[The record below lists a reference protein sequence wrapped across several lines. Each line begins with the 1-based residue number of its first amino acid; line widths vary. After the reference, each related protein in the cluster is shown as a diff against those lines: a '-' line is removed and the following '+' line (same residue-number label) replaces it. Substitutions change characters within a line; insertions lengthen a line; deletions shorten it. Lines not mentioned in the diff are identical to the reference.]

1 MKRLKKSGKQINPG
15 AARTNNTN
23 HKLQTTAMT
32 NTTDIQGVTVNY
44 DVTNTV
50 LTAGETYSVT
60 VTLKIQ
66 QLCVFNPVLR
76 AGIYPVD
83 SLQPTLGCDSHQ
95 SLLFFPWL
103 PQGDYSF
110 VLSIQLSL
118 ASDIWRLGIQW
129 GTPDLII
136 EPEKYCNIELLT
148 NPDSSLV
155 QQMSWAMTVETEQ
168 RIRALS
174 WNQGLNNWFHR
185 HFCHAANVIG
195 EQFLENSPAL
205 KGRVLDIG
213 AGDGITDLGLILR
226 YQPKEFVAVDIVD
239 YLENLPEIATNQDLP
254 LKALPEC
261 MTFLQ
266 QSCESLPYADGYFD
280 LVISWGSIE
289 HIKDGYHKTLDE
301 VWRVL
306 KPGGLFFLNPGLYYA
321 PYGSHLG
328 EFSDVPHLHLKIE
341 EQALKDH
348 VLNTD
353 PNTIDRSG
361 FDVDNAE
368 FWRFYK
374 ELNKIHIAELE
385 QELRR
390 YGYYFVNAGLQS
402 VNKVTYTVEMQQYS
416 ILDLAID
423 DAFFT
428 LRKPD

>member
-1 MKRLKKSGKQINPG
+1 MTS
-15 AARTNNTN
+15 TNV
-23 HKLQTTAMT
+23 
-32 NTTDIQGVTVNY
+32 IQGVTVNY
-44 DVTNTV
+44 DT
-50 LTAGETYSVT
+50 TAVQQSVGAT
-60 VTLKIQ
+60 CSIPVTLEIQ
-66 QLCVFNPVLR
+66 QSCVFNPVLR
-76 AGIYPVD
+76 AGIYPVT
-83 SLQPTLGCDSHQ
+83 SLLPALGCDSHQ
-95 SLLFFPWL
+95 SSLFFPWL
-103 PQGDYSF
+103 PQGIYSF
-110 VLSIQLSL
+110 VLTIQLSL
-118 ASDIWRLGIQW
+118 TPALWRLGVQW
-129 GTPDLII
+129 GTPELVI
-136 EPEKYCNIELLT
+136 EPETYCNIELQAST
-148 NPDSSLV
+148 NSPLE
-155 QQMSWAMTVETEQ
+155 QHMSWTMTSETEQ

-174 WNQGLNNWFHR
+174 WNQGLSNWFHR

-195 EQFLENSPAL
+195 EQFLENSPEL

-213 AGDGITDLGLILR
+213 AGDGITDLGLIMR
-226 YQPKEFVAVDIVD
+226 YQPEEFVAVDIVD
-239 YLENLPEIATNQDLP
+239 YLTNLPEIATSQDLP
-254 LKALPEC
+254 LQQLPDC

-328 EFSDVPHLHLKIE
+328 EFSDIPHLHLKIE

-353 PNTIDRSG
+353 PDTIDRSG

-374 ELNKIHIAELE
+374 ELNKIHILELE
-385 QELRR
+385 QELRQ
-390 YGYYFVNAGLQS
+390 YGYYFVNAGLQG
-402 VNKVTYTVEMQQYS
+402 VNKVSYTDEMQQYS

-428 LRKPD
+428 LRKPG